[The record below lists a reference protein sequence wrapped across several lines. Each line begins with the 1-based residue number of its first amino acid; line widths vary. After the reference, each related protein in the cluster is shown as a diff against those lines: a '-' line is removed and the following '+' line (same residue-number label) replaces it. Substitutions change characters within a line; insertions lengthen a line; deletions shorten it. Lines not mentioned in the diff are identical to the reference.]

1 MHLHQ
6 RVIAQNDRDKI
17 SYHMVGHI
25 ARFEPSTTQAGK
37 KLVKKGRFFATFWI
51 MKSQTWL
58 WCGLACYNWVWEHQ
72 LKTCPIIRLSNK
84 VTVIFLHGAVF
95 GQGASE

>member
-17 SYHMVGHI
+17 PYHMVGHI

-58 WCGLACYNWVWEHQ
+58 WCGLGCYNWEWEHQ
-72 LKTCPIIRLSNK
+72 LKTCPIIRFSNK

>member
-6 RVIAQNDRDKI
+6 RIIAQNDRDKI
-17 SYHMVGHI
+17 PYHMVGHI

-58 WCGLACYNWVWEHQ
+58 WCGLGCYN
-72 LKTCPIIRLSNK
+72 
-84 VTVIFLHGAVF
+84 
-95 GQGASE
+95 